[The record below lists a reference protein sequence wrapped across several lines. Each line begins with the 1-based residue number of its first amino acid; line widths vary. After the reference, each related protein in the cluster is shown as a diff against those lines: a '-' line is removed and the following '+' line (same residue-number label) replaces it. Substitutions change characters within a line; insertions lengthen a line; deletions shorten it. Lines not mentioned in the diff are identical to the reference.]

1 MRLNFSWRLRH
12 VKFSIVTILLVLA
25 VWYAVTAGHSIQ
37 PIFLPSPA
45 KTFAA
50 MFSLLAS
57 GRFFVAL
64 IASVQRILIASVLAV
79 FAGGAIGILMGLS
92 EKVEYFFNP
101 IVQPIRYLPISAL
114 IPLLVLWFGIGENM
128 KISFLFIAVLSY
140 FIPLVRD
147 AVRNVPQVY
156 VDVAH
161 SFGVG
166 KWAIVKNIHIPH
178 ALPRI
183 FEGLIIVNAIGW
195 NYIILAEIINAR
207 NGLGYLINIAGRLQ
221 RSDEVFAGLMLIALV
236 AIISDYLLRLVRERT
251 FFW

>member
-1 MRLNFSWRLRH
+1 MRLNLSWRLQH
-12 VKFSIVTILLVLA
+12 LKFSFLTIVVVLA
-25 VWYAVTAGHSIQ
+25 VWYAVTAKHSIQ

-45 KTFAA
+45 RTFAA
-50 MFSLLAS
+50 IFNLLAS
-57 GRFFVAL
+57 GRFFFAL
-64 IASVQRILIASVLAV
+64 LASVQRILVASILAV
-79 FAGGAIGILMGLS
+79 GIGAAIGIVMGLS
-92 EKVEYFFNP
+92 EKIEYLFNP
-101 IVQPIRYLPISAL
+101 IVQPIRYLPIAAL
-114 IPLLVLWFGIGENM
+114 IPLLVLWFGIGESM
-128 KISFLFIAVLSY
+128 KISFLFIAILSY

-166 KWAIVKNIHIPH
+166 KWTIVKSIHVPH

-236 AIISDYLLRLVRERT
+236 AIMSDYLLRLVREKKI
-251 FFW
+251 FW